1 MNAGIYHNY
10 FFNIDPWSSVIIKGF
25 NSQEATMKL
34 ALQTSQPITKNT
46 PPLSRQDVV
55 LLLREIPEWSL
66 GERTIGREFLFKDFR
81 TAMDFVNSVAQIANK
96 QDHHPDVF
104 ISYNK
109 VQLTLSTHK
118 IGGLT
123 LNDFIVAAKIDA
135 HSNQPRIKKAA

>member
-1 MNAGIYHNY
+1 
-10 FFNIDPWSSVIIKGF
+10 
-25 NSQEATMKL
+25 MKL
-34 ALQTSQPITKNT
+34 ALQISQPITKNT

-96 QDHHPDVF
+96 QDHHPDMF

-109 VQLTLSTHK
+109 VQLSLSTHK

-135 HSNQPRIKKAA
+135 LFNQSRIKKAA

>member
-1 MNAGIYHNY
+1 
-10 FFNIDPWSSVIIKGF
+10 
-25 NSQEATMKL
+25 MKI
-34 ALQTSQPITKNT
+34 AMQRAKPITKST

-55 LLLREIPEWSL
+55 LFLREIPEWSL
-66 GERTIGREFLFKDFR
+66 GERTIGREFVFKDFR

-96 QDHHPDVF
+96 QDHHPDIF

-135 HSNQPRIKKAA
+135 LTNQSRIRKAA

>member
-1 MNAGIYHNY
+1 
-10 FFNIDPWSSVIIKGF
+10 
-25 NSQEATMKL
+25 MKL
-34 ALQTSQPITKNT
+34 VLQTAKPVTKST

-66 GERTIGREFLFKDFR
+66 GERTIGRQFLFKDFR
-81 TAMDFVNSVAQIANK
+81 TAMDFVNSVALIANK

-123 LNDFIVAAKIDA
+123 LNDFIVAAKIDDLA
-135 HSNQPRIKKAA
+135 NHPRIRKAA

>member
-1 MNAGIYHNY
+1 
-10 FFNIDPWSSVIIKGF
+10 
-25 NSQEATMKL
+25 MKL
-34 ALQTSQPITKNT
+34 ALQTAKPITKST

-66 GERTIGREFLFKDFR
+66 GEQTIGRQFLFKDFR
-81 TAMDFVNSVAQIANK
+81 TAMDFVNGVALIANK
-96 QDHHPDVF
+96 QDHHPDMF

-109 VQLTLSTHK
+109 VQLTLSTHN

-135 HSNQPRIKKAA
+135 LANQPRIRKAA

>member
-1 MNAGIYHNY
+1 
-10 FFNIDPWSSVIIKGF
+10 
-25 NSQEATMKL
+25 MKL
-34 ALQTSQPITKNT
+34 VLQTAKPITKST

-55 LLLREIPEWSL
+55 LFLREIPEWSL
-66 GERTIGREFLFKDFR
+66 GEQTIGRQFLFKDFR
-81 TAMDFVNSVAQIANK
+81 TAMNFVNSVALIANK

-109 VQLTLSTHK
+109 VQVTLSTHK

-135 HSNQPRIKKAA
+135 LGNQPRIRKAA